1 MIFGINTTND
11 ISKLSQISRAVRLK
25 PIQIKLTKKKIA
37 SKWHMILESEKIFRC
52 RNFGPSSYKVENEL
66 KMLGDNNKNA
76 ILAPLPSFLPALMT
90 TFQ

>member
-1 MIFGINTTND
+1 
-11 ISKLSQISRAVRLK
+11 
-25 PIQIKLTKKKIA
+25 
-37 SKWHMILESEKIFRC
+37 MILESEKIFRC